1 MKHMHHLNHSTWLLF
16 KSGSSRTNKDRH
28 IYQFPKFDLLIFIHG
43 ILLIKLYIWRH
54 DIFFNQCHNGIRLSL
69 REFRIQFEK
78 ENFIQIKLKC
88 FLQEWYLEN
97 DLCIALILILRELD
111 NNDKNNAEGLGR
123 MHMATWLSLYLYT
136 RLSYTNYFVVT

>member
-16 KSGSSRTNKDRH
+16 KSGSSRTNKDSH
-28 IYQFPKFDLLIFIHG
+28 IPISKIWSPHLHPQDSSDQAIYMTS
-43 ILLIKLYIWRH
+43 LY
-54 DIFFNQCHNGIRLSL
+54 FFNQWHNGIRLSL

-97 DLCIALILILRELD
+97 DLCIALILNLRLLD